1 MKITLTILLLI
12 HGLIHLMGF
21 VKGFNIAEIPELTLP
36 ISQTGGALWLLT
48 SILFIISTVFLLTEY
63 MVWWKIAL
71 AGLILSQS
79 LIIYSWQ
86 DAKFGSAA
94 NIFIGLAILI
104 VLFSAD

>member
-1 MKITLTILLLI
+1 MKIILTILLTF

-21 VKGFNIAEIPELTLP
+21 VKGFGLAEIPELTLP
-36 ISQTGGALWLLT
+36 ISQTGGILWLL
-48 SILFIISTVFLLTEY
+48 SAVLFIIFTLFLLTEY
-63 MVWWKIAL
+63 MIWWKIAL

-94 NIFIGLAILI
+94 NIFIGLAILV
-104 VLFSAD
+104 VL